1 MSDFSFHLSFFILK
15 KQPRFLTNKIL
26 KQKKDL
32 FESYEDLFE
41 SHVTHNQHKN
51 IIMQDSKVL
60 LTANALITYFEV
72 IQLCNAFLEEYF

>member
-26 KQKKDL
+26 KQK
-32 FESYEDLFE
+32 EDLFE